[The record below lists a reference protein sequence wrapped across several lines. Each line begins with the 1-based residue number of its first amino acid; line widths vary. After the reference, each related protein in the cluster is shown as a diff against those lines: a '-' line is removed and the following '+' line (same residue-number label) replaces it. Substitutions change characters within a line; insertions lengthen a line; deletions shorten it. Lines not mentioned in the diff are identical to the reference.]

1 MKWLTID
8 YIKQHS
14 RIDYDCEDDV
24 LQLYGE
30 SAEETVLNV
39 IARTYDEVV
48 EKFGTKEKKVPA
60 ALIHASLMLVDLAYT
75 QRSPISQ
82 QNMYTVPYAFDM
94 MVKPYMKLADD
105 KKEEEE

>member
-39 IARTYDEVV
+39 IARSYDEVV
-48 EKFGTKEKKVPA
+48 EKFGTKGKKVPA

-82 QNMYTVPYAFDM
+82 QNIYTVPYAFDM

-105 KKEEEE
+105 KKEEE

>member
-39 IARTYDEVV
+39 IARSYDEVV
-48 EKFGTKEKKVPA
+48 EKFGTTKKKVPA

-94 MVKPYMKLADD
+94 LVKPYMKLADD
-105 KKEEEE
+105 KKEEE